1 MDPRAHVPGTLWAGP
16 PLLRQGPSQPGQNPT
31 SLAQPT
37 EDTHCRL
44 GHKELL
50 GTDTIRRAKRQPD
63 RSAILTSR
71 NMELS
76 LDVHGETSLPLE
88 LKPLEKQNK

>member
-16 PLLRQGPSQPGQNPT
+16 PLLRQEPSQPGQDPT

-50 GTDTIRRAKRQPD
+50 GSDTIRRAKRQPD
-63 RSAILTSR
+63 PDTDPEPVCDPLQETGLPSGATLQPSSA
-71 NMELS
+71 
-76 LDVHGETSLPLE
+76 GP
-88 LKPLEKQNK
+88 